1 MDSTVSLLLFL
12 ACIPEPIAPQLSV
25 SVEELP
31 MATEATIMA
40 LSEFVVID
48 TQSMDKHADRIDSYC
63 TEQDS
68 GIPADVE
75 AHYAVLELLPDQL
88 KLSGRPIVELTDY
101 IVSGDEFND
110 LRIDKLYHAIGELI
124 DDSKLVSSV
133 FGGGCAAATKI
144 LLVAANDVPFSTLR
158 ALKFTL
164 AQAKMREL
172 YSLSQPLGGN
182 SSSII
187 EGKLGATPLWVQK
200 ELLANF
206 QDG

>member
-1 MDSTVSLLLFL
+1 MSLFILLF
-12 ACIPEPIAPQLSV
+12 ACVPEPVPPQLSV

-40 LSEFVVID
+40 LSEFVIID
-48 TQSMDKHADRIDSYC
+48 TQSMDKHSDRIDSYC
-63 TEQDS
+63 TEEDS

-88 KLSGRPIVELTDY
+88 KLSGKPIVELTDY
-101 IVSGDEFND
+101 IVSADEFKE
-110 LRIDKLYHAIGELI
+110 LRIDKLYHAIGELS
-124 DDSKLVSSV
+124 DDAKLVSSV
-133 FGGGCAAATKI
+133 FGGGCADVTKI

-164 AQAKMREL
+164 AQANLSEL
-172 YSLSQPLGGN
+172 YSLTKPLGGN

-187 EGKLGATPLWVQK
+187 KGKLGSTPLWVQK
-200 ELLANF
+200 EQLPEF
-206 QDG
+206 